1 MHCTQTNHITGISA
15 NQVLLPCPSPKEC
28 NVVCGI
34 RVACHQS
41 AAMINALCAVML
53 SLLIVALSLSLQIF
67 VHMLLNVLAVF
78 ASVFAVLVTG
88 TYGIASQL
96 PAYQNFSATIV
107 MDNVTVPNGCIFA
120 VHSPVF
126 NSGVRDTLRPL
137 ESAVFDCT
145 QLLESW
151 PFILSLFILN
161 FLGLILSLV
170 ALITNIC
177 TPCIED
183 RYSSTVSWD
192 IKN

>member
-1 MHCTQTNHITGISA
+1 
-15 NQVLLPCPSPKEC
+15 
-28 NVVCGI
+28 
-34 RVACHQS
+34 
-41 AAMINALCAVML
+41 
-53 SLLIVALSLSLQIF
+53 
-67 VHMLLNVLAVF
+67 MLLNVLAVF

-96 PAYQNFSATIV
+96 PAYQNFSATTIV
-107 MDNVTVPNGCIFA
+107 GNDTTVPNGCIFA
-120 VHSPVF
+120 EHSPVF
-126 NSGVRDTLRPL
+126 NSGVRQTLRPL

-151 PFILSLFILN
+151 PFLLSLLILN
-161 FLGLILSLV
+161 FVGLILCLV